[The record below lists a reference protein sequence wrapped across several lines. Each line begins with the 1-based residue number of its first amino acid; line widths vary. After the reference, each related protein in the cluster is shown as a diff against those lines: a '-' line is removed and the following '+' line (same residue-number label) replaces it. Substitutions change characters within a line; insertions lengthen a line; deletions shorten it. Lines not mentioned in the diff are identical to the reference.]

1 MTKYSAYDKL
11 DIYPGDL
18 ITVGCPRYHYS
29 THIVTEVHKRA
40 WNNQIYGVMAYT
52 LRCDECGLEDGMS
65 AGTVTPLYL
74 EEFLQRNEENFIE
87 VQHVYSATPRP

>member
-29 THIVTEVHKRA
+29 THIVTEVHRRGWDKT
-40 WNNQIYGVMAYT
+40 IYAVEAYT
-52 LRCDECGLEDGMS
+52 LRCDECGLEDGMK
-65 AGTVTPLYL
+65 AGTVSPLYL
-74 EEFLQRNEENFIE
+74 EEFLIRNEENFIE
-87 VQHVYSATPRP
+87 VQHVYSVSTKP